1 MNHAGFVIG
10 SYAVTLGGIAAYVWY
25 VLTRA
30 RHAAKRLP
38 PEDRP
43 WT

>member
-1 MNHAGFVIG
+1 MDHAGFVIG
-10 SYAVTLGGIAAYVWY
+10 SYTLTIGGIAAYAWWM
-25 VLTRA
+25 LRRA
-30 RHAAKRLP
+30 RSLGRDLP